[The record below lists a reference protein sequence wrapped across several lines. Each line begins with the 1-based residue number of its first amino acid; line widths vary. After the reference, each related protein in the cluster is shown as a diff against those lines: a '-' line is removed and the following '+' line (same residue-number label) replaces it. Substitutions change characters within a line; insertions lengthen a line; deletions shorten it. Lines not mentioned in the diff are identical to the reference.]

1 MDDNAI
7 LRMYKRDLQIVND
20 CANLIEN
27 TTNPDVFFER
37 WNLYMEKLKILA
49 DAQDKGLVKVSGES
63 ISKKYKKLSGKE
75 AYTDAVNQFIKR
87 YWNDTCKKAE
97 NLKTENGKKNRY
109 NKFFEK
115 MGTYDDIIPQE
126 CIEFYKKLV
135 PGKTEKIEEI
145 K

>member
-63 ISKKYKKLSGKE
+63 ISKKYKNCLVKKHIQMLLISLL
-75 AYTDAVNQFIKR
+75 R
-87 YWNDTCKKAE
+87 DTGMIHARK
-97 NLKTENGKKNRY
+97 
-109 NKFFEK
+109 
-115 MGTYDDIIPQE
+115 P
-126 CIEFYKKLV
+126 
-135 PGKTEKIEEI
+135 KI
-145 K
+145 

>member
-1 MDDNAI
+1 MSDNAN
-7 LRMYKRDLQIVND
+7 LRMYNRDLQIVND

-75 AYTDAVNQFIKR
+75 A
-87 YWNDTCKKAE
+87 
-97 NLKTENGKKNRY
+97 
-109 NKFFEK
+109 
-115 MGTYDDIIPQE
+115 
-126 CIEFYKKLV
+126 
-135 PGKTEKIEEI
+135 
-145 K
+145 